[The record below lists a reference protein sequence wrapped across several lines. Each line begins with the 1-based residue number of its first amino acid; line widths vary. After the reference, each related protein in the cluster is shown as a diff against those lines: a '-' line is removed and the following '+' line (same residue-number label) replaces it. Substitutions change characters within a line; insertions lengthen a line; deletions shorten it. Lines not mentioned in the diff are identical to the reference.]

1 MAEPLLQV
9 QGLSC
14 GYGDA
19 VVLTD
24 VSFNLLPGR
33 SLALLGRNGTGK
45 TTLIDTLVGVTRR
58 HAGRIRLSGRDIS
71 ALPVHARAGTAGWAG
86 LGWCRRSATSSSR

>member
-1 MAEPLLQV
+1 MAEPLLEV
-9 QGLSC
+9 QGLTC

-24 VSFNLLPGR
+24 VSFSLPAGR

-45 TTLIDTLVGVTRR
+45 TTLIDTLVGETRR
-58 HAGRIRLSGRDIS
+58 HAGRITHAARDNS
-71 ALPVHARAGTAGWAG
+71 ALPV
-86 LGWCRRSATSSSR
+86 